1 MIKRFYNKD
10 VLFMDLII
18 LIILIVAVVILYRDF
33 KFVTYLIGILEIFF
47 RLIHYIGDN
56 QALININPFIN
67 KYIPSSLFC
76 IIEKYTT
83 GVVCDIFSWL
93 LIGIFAVFLFYLI
106 KYLIKK
112 K

>member
-1 MIKRFYNKD
+1 
-10 VLFMDLII
+10 MDLII

-47 RLIHYIGDN
+47 RLVHYIGDN

-67 KYIPSSLFC
+67 KYIPSSIFS
-76 IIEKYTT
+76 IIEKYTN
-83 GVVCDIFSWL
+83 GVVYDIVSWL
-93 LIGIFAVFLFYLI
+93 LILIFAIFLFYLI
-106 KYLIKK
+106 NYLVKK

>member
-1 MIKRFYNKD
+1 
-10 VLFMDLII
+10 MDLII
-18 LIILIVAVVILYRDF
+18 IIILIVGVIILYKDI

-56 QALININPFIN
+56 IPILQINPFIN
-67 KYIPSSLFC
+67 KYIPSSLFSV
-76 IIEKYTT
+76 ISKYTQ
-83 GVVCDIFSWL
+83 GPVEIIISWL
-93 LIGIFAVFLFYLI
+93 LVAVFVMFLIYLI

>member
-1 MIKRFYNKD
+1 
-10 VLFMDLII
+10 MDLVIIII
-18 LIILIVAVVILYRDF
+18 LIAGVVVLYKDI

-56 QALININPFIN
+56 IPVININPFIN
-67 KYIPSSLFC
+67 KYIPSSLSS
-76 IIEKYTT
+76 IITKYTN
-83 GVVCDIFSWL
+83 GVICDILSWL
-93 LIGIFAVFLFYLI
+93 LVIVFIMFLVYLI